1 MCFINI
7 DLYLIRSAFYLL
19 IDAMGLDGMAVNPNG
34 KQSNLTGFLCRSGQQ
49 FRAECV
55 IILCLRCSSFPLS

>member
-19 IDAMGLDGMAVNPNG
+19 IDAMGLDGTAVNPNG
-34 KQSNLTGFLCRSGQQ
+34 KQSNLTGFLCQSGHSSGQNVLL
-49 FRAECV
+49 FYA
-55 IILCLRCSSFPLS
+55 